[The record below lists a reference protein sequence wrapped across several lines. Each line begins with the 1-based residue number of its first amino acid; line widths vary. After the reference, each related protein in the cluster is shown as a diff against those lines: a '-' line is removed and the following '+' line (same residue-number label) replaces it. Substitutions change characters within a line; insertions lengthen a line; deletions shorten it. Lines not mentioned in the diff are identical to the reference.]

1 MAKKKTYSVTAS
13 KYPDR
18 IKDYISFNKNEDGT
32 IAIFMPTEC
41 SPVKFKTSECKN
53 IIKMLKACINDQAI
67 DNEPETE
74 HIESHSEKDILNGCI
89 ELMQNMFSD
98 FLEYLE
104 YMDIDIDKLYED
116 DKPKFDYNYSTLVE
130 ALFLRKTS
138 HGGGGSTSKKCSEL
152 GVDYSESIA
161 FKKTE

>member
-1 MAKKKTYSVTAS
+1 MSKKKTYSVTAS
-13 KYPDR
+13 KCPDK
-18 IKDYISFNKNEDGT
+18 IKDYISFSKNEDGT
-32 IAIFMPTEC
+32 ITISMPTEC
-41 SPVKFKTSECKN
+41 SPVNFKTSECKN
-53 IIKMLKACINDQAI
+53 IIKMLKECINDQAI

-74 HIESHSEKDILNGCI
+74 HIKSHSEKDILNGCI
-89 ELMQNMFSD
+89 GLMQNMFSD

-152 GVDYSESIA
+152 GVDHSESIA